1 MNLRASISFSITLLS
16 LLASFSVMAAD
27 TKSAPKAAAPQA
39 QQAAPAQT
47 APPMIPAVRHPDW
60 NFEGMRLVPIQSGG
74 RVKPFGSFAE
84 EAVLSM
90 TGRKVYDGWDPVDLV
105 LSWLTYPVYWQS
117 QKFIKIVRVDV
128 RRELTLE
135 ESRTAFAPDELFN
148 NFPLIQYAQT
158 MEKAEMGTA
167 EPLSGKTDRGG
178 KDGPR
183 EQELK
188 ALLQRMI
195 LFKDIVAGTGWTI
208 VPQADG
214 KTWMNLTNHDPAGV
228 NVRNAFVDMVK
239 SYQGQNADG
248 FTKASDNLAEV
259 VSSTLGSID
268 STWGAKERSQLKAE
282 VIYNRVHPFQ
292 FAWILYLASAIL
304 ALMAPKSKT
313 STTGYRWAGICSLWG
328 FIAAIGFHLLG
339 VALRCYVAGR
349 PPVTNMYESI
359 IWVSFGTVLFA
370 LILYR
375 VQKNPITLIIS
386 SVLATVG
393 LIAADSAPAMMDPG
407 LHPLVPVLRSNYWLT
422 IHVLTIT
429 LSYSAFALTLGLA
442 NVTLFNFLK
451 LDRAR
456 AVGDQ
461 ASAQAAQARVSGLNL
476 LTYRAMQFGIVLVA
490 AGTIL
495 GGVWADYSWGRFWGW
510 DPKEVWALVVLLTYL
525 AIVHGRMTQWIGP
538 FAFAVTSV
546 MGFLSVLMAW
556 YGVNF
561 ILGVGLHAYGFSSG
575 GTGWIVGFTSAQLA
589 YVAIVA
595 ALHFGYFGKGG
606 KPLNSPA

>member
-1 MNLRASISFSITLLS
+1 MKFQALSVLILLTAFSGSVLRADDAKAPQT
-16 LLASFSVMAAD
+16 AS
-27 TKSAPKAAAPQA
+27 PQA
-39 QQAAPAQT
+39 QPVT
-47 APPMIPAVRHPDW
+47 PAVKHGDW
-60 NFEGMRLVPIQSGG
+60 NFSSMKLVPIQSGG

-84 EAVLSM
+84 EAVLSE
-90 TGRKVYDGWDPVDLV
+90 TGRKFYDGWDPSDLV
-105 LSWLTYPVYWQS
+105 LSWLTFPAYWQS
-117 QKFIKIVRVDV
+117 QKFIKINRVDV
-128 RRELTLE
+128 RRELTLD
-135 ESRTAFAPDELFN
+135 ESRTTFSPDELFN

-158 MEKAEMGTA
+158 MQKAEMGTA

-195 LFKDIVAGTGWTI
+195 LFKDIVAGTAWTL

-214 KTWMNLTNHDPAGV
+214 RTWLNLTSQDRAGAE
-228 NVRNAFVDMVK
+228 VRAAFVDLIK
-239 SYQGQNADG
+239 AYQQGQQ
-248 FTKASDNLAEV
+248 SDFERNSGVLAQTIN
-259 VSSTLGSID
+259 STLGSID
-268 STWGAKERSQLKAE
+268 SSWGAHEQSQIKAE
-282 VIYNRVHPFQ
+282 VFYNRVHPFQ
-292 FAWILYLASAIL
+292 YAWILYMVSAIL
-304 ALMAPKSKT
+304 ALMAPKTKT
-313 STTGYRWAGICSLWG
+313 SKGGYRWAGVSSMV
-328 FIAAIGFHLLG
+328 ALG
-339 VALRCYVAGR
+339 VAVAFHTLGIALRCYVAGR

-359 IWVSFGTVLFA
+359 IWVSFGTVIFA
-370 LILYR
+370 LVLYR
-375 VQKNPITLIIS
+375 VQKNAVTLIIA

-429 LSYSAFALTLGLA
+429 LSYSAFALTLGIA

-451 LDRAR
+451 ADRAR
-456 AVGDQ
+456 ALGDL
-461 ASAQAAQARVSGLNL
+461 AGAQAAQARITGLNL

-495 GGVWADYSWGRFWGW
+495 GGIWADYSWGRFWGW
-510 DPKEVWALVVLLTYL
+510 DPKEVWALVVLLTYV

-575 GTGWIVGFTSAQLA
+575 GSAYIAAFTVAQLA
-589 YVAIVA
+589 YVCVVA

-606 KPLNSPA
+606 KPLSSPA